1 MKKLVL
7 LAAISSF
14 FYACQSNN
22 DKETE
27 DALKGKLSTDLVE
40 NPRSAENMNASNL
53 ASLGHLQFDDTLHD
67 FGTMKEGEMAE
78 FEFTYTN
85 TGKKAI
91 IINEAKGS
99 CGCTVPEYNSSP
111 LQPDEKSKMKVTFN
125 SQGKHGFNE
134 KTVTITTNGN
144 PSTYVLKILAT
155 VNN

>member
-14 FYACQSNN
+14 FYACQSDS
-22 DKETE
+22 DKATE

-40 NPRSAENMNASNL
+40 NPRSAENMNVSNL

-67 FGTMKEGEMAE
+67 FGMMKEGEKAE
-78 FEFTYTN
+78 YEFTYSN

-99 CGCTVPEYNSSP
+99 CGCTVPEYSSAP
-111 LQPDEKSKMKVTFN
+111 LQPGEKSKMKVTFN
-125 SQGKHGFNE
+125 SQGKNGFNE
-134 KTVTITTNGN
+134 KTVSITTNGN
-144 PSTYVLKILAT
+144 PSVYTLKILAI
-155 VNN
+155 VNK

>member
-1 MKKLVL
+1 MKKLIL
-7 LAAISSF
+7 LATASSF
-14 FYACQSNN
+14 FYACQS
-22 DKETE
+22 DDPKTE
-27 DALKGKLSTDLVE
+27 DILKGKLSADLVE
-40 NPRSAENMNASNL
+40 NPRSAENMNASKL
-53 ASLGHLQFDDTLHD
+53 ANLGHLQFEDTLHD

-78 FEFTYTN
+78 YEFNYSN

-111 LQPDEKSKMKVTFN
+111 LQPGEKSKMKVTFN
-125 SQGKHGFNE
+125 SQGKRGFNE

-144 PSTYVLKILAT
+144 PSTYTLKILAT